1 MNVEEKSDCVVV
13 PVNQSNNEGQQ
24 TSAEAWEGR
33 AQTEEN
39 IAQSHMRPTQSGK
52 RMSLGLGGVRQVART
67 RKQEQFTALLHHL
80 SVGVLRD
87 SFYALKRQASPG
99 IDGVTWEEYET
110 GLEDRLIDLHRRV
123 HRGAY
128 RAQPSRRVYIPKA
141 DGRQR
146 PLGIAALEDK
156 IVQQAVVT
164 ILNQIYEVDFKGFSY
179 GFRPGRSPHQA
190 LDALTAGIQWKRV
203 NWVLDADIR
212 GFFDNMSHEWIM
224 KFIAHRVADRRILR
238 LIQKWLKAGVS
249 EDGQWSETK
258 VGTPLGAVVSP
269 LLANVYLH
277 YVFDLWAEVWRKKVA
292 KGDVIVVRYA
302 DDLVVGFQYRTD
314 AKRFSQAFRERLA
327 RFGLELHAD
336 KTRLI
341 EFGRFAARNRK
352 QRGEGKPETF
362 TFLGFTHFCG
372 QRISD
377 GAFIVWRI
385 TAKKR
390 MVAKLKA
397 IKAELQRRKHHR
409 TTEVGAWLRKVV
421 LGYYQYHAVPGNSTQ
436 LRIFQRRVC
445 WLGGASWSVAVNAHR
460 CAGIVS
466 PQSSIGGF
474 LNPAFCIPTL
484 MPASPPLI
492 HSKSRMRKRACTDLC
507 GGRSAMVVPT
517 ATTKTRPGNGDAGRF
532 RLCYSYRNASTGSI
546 REAFSA
552 GKNPETIPTTDKIL
566 NEMIITLVDAR
577 RKMSPSWLTVL
588 YSSP

>member
-1 MNVEEKSDCVVV
+1 
-13 PVNQSNNEGQQ
+13 
-24 TSAEAWEGR
+24 
-33 AQTEEN
+33 
-39 IAQSHMRPTQSGK
+39 
-52 RMSLGLGGVRQVART
+52 MSQGLHGVRQAAKE
-67 RKQEQFTALLHHL
+67 RKQERFTALLHHL
-80 SVGVLRD
+80 SVGLLRD
-87 SFYALKRQASPG
+87 SFYALQRKASPG
-99 IDGVTWEEYET
+99 IDGVTWQEYET
-110 GLEDRLIDLHRRV
+110 GLEGRLVDLHRRV

-128 RAQPSRRVYIPKA
+128 RAKPSRRVYIPKA

-164 ILNQIYEVDFKGFSY
+164 TLNQIYEGDFKGFSY
-179 GFRPGRSPHQA
+179 GFRPGRGPHQA

-212 GFFDNMSHEWIM
+212 GFFDNMNHEWTM
-224 KFIAHRVADRRILR
+224 KFVEHRVADRRILR

-258 VGTPLGAVVSP
+258 IGTPQGAVVSP

-277 YVFDLWAEVWRKKVA
+277 YVFDLWVEVWRKKVA
-292 KGDVIVVRYA
+292 SGEVIVVRYA

-314 AKRFSQAFRERLA
+314 AERFLQEFRERLA
-327 RFGLELHAD
+327 KFGLELHAD

-352 QRGEGKPETF
+352 YRGEGKPETF

-372 QRISD
+372 QLNSRR
-377 GAFIVWRI
+377 AFIVWRI

-436 LRIFQRRVC
+436 LRIFNRRVGRL
-445 WLGGASWSVAVNAHR
+445 WRSVLVRRSQRAQMR
-460 CAGIVS
+460 WDRLTPLLS
-466 PQSSIGGF
+466 RW
-474 LNPAFCIPTL
+474 IP
-484 MPASPPLI
+484 PP
-492 HSKSRMRKRACTDLC
+492 R
-507 GGRSAMVVPT
+507 
-517 ATTKTRPGNGDAGRF
+517 
-532 RLCYSYRNASTGSI
+532 
-546 REAFSA
+546 
-552 GKNPETIPTTDKIL
+552 IL
-566 NEMIITLVDAR
+566 HPYPDAR
-577 RKMSPSWLTVL
+577 FAATHPR
-588 YSSP
+588 